1 MAAEAHELLQF
12 ISKLASRPPSPSH
25 SINISGAHSA
35 NTTNLVPSVPPTT
48 TAISQRAKTTDYRI
62 PLKGSDTSR
71 TGTIP
76 RTTTGT
82 LPRTATLP
90 STSRAGTLPTTS
102 RVLPSVSRQTLP
114 TASRVLPRQDKSI
127 SPDILKEIR
136 TSNLILQRLLVQ
148 QGEIHIDLNQ
158 VNNLIHKQK
167 SKYCNCS
174 SILTIIL
181 LLVTIGFLTY
191 HIFFASD

>member
-25 SINISGAHSA
+25 SINISGAHST
-35 NTTNLVPSVPPTT
+35 NTTDLVPSIPPTT

-62 PLKGSDTSR
+62 PLKGSETSR
-71 TGTIP
+71 TGTI
-76 RTTTGT
+76 
-82 LPRTATLP
+82 P

-114 TASRVLPRQDKSI
+114 TASRVLPHQDKSI
-127 SPDILKEIR
+127 SPNILKEIR

-148 QGEIHIDLNQ
+148 QGEIHIDLNR
-158 VNNLIHKQK
+158 VNNLIDRQK
-167 SKYCNCS
+167 YKYCNYC
-174 SILTIIL
+174 SILTIVL
-181 LLVTIGFLTY
+181 LLVTIGLLTY
-191 HIFFASD
+191 HIFF

>member
-25 SINISGAHSA
+25 SINISGAHST
-35 NTTNLVPSVPPTT
+35 NTTDLVPSVPPTT

-62 PLKGSDTSR
+62 PLKGSETSR
-71 TGTIP
+71 TGTI
-76 RTTTGT
+76 
-82 LPRTATLP
+82 PRTATLP

-114 TASRVLPRQDKSI
+114 TASKVLPRQDKSI

-148 QGEIHIDLNQ
+148 QGEIHIDLNR
-158 VNNLIHKQK
+158 VNNLIYKQK

-174 SILTIIL
+174 SILTIVL

-191 HIFFASD
+191 HIFF

>member
-25 SINISGAHSA
+25 SINISGAHST
-35 NTTNLVPSVPPTT
+35 NTTDLVPSVPPTT

-90 STSRAGTLPTTS
+90 STSRAGTLPTE
-102 RVLPSVSRQTLP
+102 
-114 TASRVLPRQDKSI
+114 SRVLPRQDKSI
-127 SPDILKEIR
+127 SPNILKEIR
-136 TSNLILQRLLVQ
+136 T
-148 QGEIHIDLNQ
+148 
-158 VNNLIHKQK
+158 
-167 SKYCNCS
+167 
-174 SILTIIL
+174 
-181 LLVTIGFLTY
+181 
-191 HIFFASD
+191 

>member
-25 SINISGAHSA
+25 SIHISGAHST
-35 NTTNLVPSVPPTT
+35 NTTDLVPSVPPPT

-62 PLKGSDTSR
+62 PLKGSETSR
-71 TGTIP
+71 TGTI
-76 RTTTGT
+76 
-82 LPRTATLP
+82 PRTATLP

-127 SPDILKEIR
+127 SPDILKENKNLKLD
-136 TSNLILQRLLVQ
+136 TSKITSAT
-148 QGEIHIDLNQ
+148 G
-158 VNNLIHKQK
+158 
-167 SKYCNCS
+167 
-174 SILTIIL
+174 
-181 LLVTIGFLTY
+181 
-191 HIFFASD
+191 

>member
-25 SINISGAHSA
+25 SINISGAHST
-35 NTTNLVPSVPPTT
+35 NTTDLVPSVQPPT

-62 PLKGSDTSR
+62 PLKGSETSR

-90 STSRAGTLPTTS
+90 STSRAGTLPTE
-102 RVLPSVSRQTLP
+102 
-114 TASRVLPRQDKSI
+114 SRVLPRQDKSI
-127 SPDILKEIR
+127 SPNILKEIR

-148 QGEIHIDLNQ
+148 QGEIHIDLNR

-174 SILTIIL
+174 SILTIVL
-181 LLVTIGFLTY
+181 LLITIGFLTY
-191 HIFFASD
+191 HIFF

>member
-25 SINISGAHSA
+25 SINISGAHS
-35 NTTNLVPSVPPTT
+35 TNPTDLIPSVPPPT

-114 TASRVLPRQDKSI
+114 TASRVLPHQNKSI

-148 QGEIHIDLNQ
+148 QGEIHIDLNR
-158 VNNLIHKQK
+158 VNNLIHRQK
-167 SKYCNCS
+167 SKYCNFC
-174 SILTIIL
+174 SILTIVL

-191 HIFFASD
+191 HIFF